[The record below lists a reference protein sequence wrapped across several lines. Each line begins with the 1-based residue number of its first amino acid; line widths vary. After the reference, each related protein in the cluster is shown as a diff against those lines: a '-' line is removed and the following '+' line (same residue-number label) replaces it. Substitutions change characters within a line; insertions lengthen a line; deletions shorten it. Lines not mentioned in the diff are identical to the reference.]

1 MMNVRNSSGKVLT
14 IFLVIF
20 AILLISLTAMSI
32 FFFQKEIERRKG
44 AEGLLDKSRASE
56 VKLEEELRELK
67 KQSFLLEE
75 KNKEADERIN
85 SLLDELD
92 LEKGLREETKL
103 ESVSLKEKLEQE
115 LKAKQTIEEQLAGV
129 KMDLEQKVIDL
140 ESNLQKEMNAKKE
153 LEAKV
158 NELAEQNKE
167 IQEEMNK
174 KKTEDQSPIG
184 APPGPASA
192 VDPEEV
198 DLEKIVVVPDEI
210 PDGRILS
217 VDTETEFVIVNL
229 GEKDGITQGKI
240 LSVYRGND
248 YLGDITI
255 TRVQPEMSAADFIPP
270 FSSRKV
276 RKNDQVVT
284 KKE

>member
-1 MMNVRNSSGKVLT
+1 MNLRNSSGKVLT

-20 AILLISLTAMSI
+20 AILLISLTAISI
-32 FFFQKEIERRKG
+32 FFFQKEIERRKA
-44 AEGLLDKSRASE
+44 AEGLLEKSRASE

-67 KQSFLLEE
+67 KQSFLLGE

-103 ESVSLKEKLEQE
+103 ESASLKEKLEQE
-115 LKAKQTIEEQLAGV
+115 LKVKQSIEEQLASV
-129 KMDLEQKVIDL
+129 KKDLEQKSIDL
-140 ESNLQKEMNAKKE
+140 ETNLQKEMNAKRE

-158 NELAEQNKE
+158 NDLTEQNKK

-174 KKTEDQSPIG
+174 KKVEGQL
-184 APPGPASA
+184 PAAVLNGLSST

-229 GEKDGITQGKI
+229 GEKDGIIPGKI

-276 RKNDQVVT
+276 RKNDQVVS